1 MGMQSTKAASSL
13 RPHIVQV
20 MAAHQERTLPT
31 EEIYEL
37 VASSDLAGFNPKV
50 KRDRN
55 LVNRELSDL
64 AGCTTQGHSKPSPHV
79 ILRDSR
85 GRYISREP
93 DRPMNLALLQE
104 YLEPMEVYEKRPASR
119 RRDRQDR
126 VAILS
131 R

>member
-13 RPHIVQV
+13 HPHIVQV

-37 VASSDLAGFNPKV
+37 VASSDLAGFDPKV

-104 YLEPMEVYEKRPASR
+104 YLEPVEVYEKRPASR

-126 VAILS
+126 YAILS